1 MTVEKLIPKLLFQPI
16 TTGGDGA
23 TNQSE
28 FLAITRNL
36 LKAREKSRLQGA
48 IGFGF
53 GFQWLKNWLE
63 IFKPVTKSSNC
74 NPGITFESY
83 LKTAL

>member
-1 MTVEKLIPKLLFQPI
+1 MTVEKLIPKLLFQTI
-16 TTGGDGA
+16 TTGGDSA

-53 GFQWLKNWLE
+53 QWLKNWLE
-63 IFKPVTKSSNC
+63 IFKPVTKCSNC